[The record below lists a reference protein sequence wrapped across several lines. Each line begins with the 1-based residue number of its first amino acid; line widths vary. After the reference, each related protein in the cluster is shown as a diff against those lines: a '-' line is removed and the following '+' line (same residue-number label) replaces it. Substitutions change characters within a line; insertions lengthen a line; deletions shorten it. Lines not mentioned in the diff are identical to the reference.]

1 MFYKNYKSGSL
12 SRYYKKEDGNM
23 ALTFA
28 LSLTLI
34 VTAMGAAT
42 DFSSLGNSRDK
53 AQSVADSIALAA
65 AIYVKDHDRPPS
77 SDDEGYRD
85 GVTYQAS
92 DLGYEFKNVFEA
104 SEKSPDGSAAEEG
117 VTVRVV
123 YDDNAKEARVTVQG
137 ATKPNFTQVF
147 GKGRLP
153 FTADTVVSYLET
165 EDSFPASI
173 SLVLDNSGSM
183 AWDDRLALPNGASP
197 PGATPRIEGLK
208 RSVNTFVRELDDRLE
223 EVVDGQRI
231 MRMSMLPYSSNLID
245 SRRVS
250 MRFGFLRRGQVNAM
264 VASGATNSNP
274 PMMLAAEEMRR
285 ENRVHRNEARRTK
298 KEYVEPLKFVIFM
311 SDGQNTVGQREF
323 IPDSSSPFWWDYRP
337 QFNRYDGPELQETS
351 THMHQGYYRSPADRL
366 TVDAC
371 NELKAEGTQIFT
383 IGYGLDVGNYNA
395 NNRFFSRFVRPVTIE
410 SQSNAFA
417 LLSSCASSGDH
428 FVRADDAKAL
438 ESAFDTIQNAI
449 VEELIRI
456 KS

>member
-1 MFYKNYKSGSL
+1 MFYRDLKRGFL
-12 SRYYKKEDGNM
+12 SSYYKKEDGNM

-28 LSLTLI
+28 LSMTL
-34 VTAMGAAT
+34 VMSALGAAT
-42 DFSSLGNSRDK
+42 DFSSLASSSDK
-53 AQSVADSIALAA
+53 AQSIADSVALTA
-65 AIYVKDHDRPPS
+65 AIYIKDHDRPPP
-77 SDDEGYRD
+77 SDEEGYRD

-92 DLGYEFKNVFEA
+92 DLGFEFKNVFEA
-104 SEKSPDGSAAEEG
+104 SEEGPNGEAAEDG

-123 YDDNAKEARVTVQG
+123 YDDDAKEARVTVRG
-137 ATKPNFTQVF
+137 ASRPSFTQVF
-147 GKGRLP
+147 GKDRLP
-153 FTADTVVSYLET
+153 FSSTSVVSYLET

-197 PGATPRIEGLK
+197 SGAIPRIDGLK
-208 RSVNTFVRELDDRLE
+208 TSVNTFVRELDDRLE

-231 MRMSMLPYSSNLID
+231 MRMSMLPYSSDLIED
-245 SRRVS
+245 RRVS
-250 MRFGFLRRGQVNAM
+250 MRFNFLRPGQVNAM

-274 PMMLAAEEMRR
+274 PMMIAAEEMNRENLVHRR
-285 ENRVHRNEARRTK
+285 EASRNN

-311 SDGQNTVGQREF
+311 SDGQNTVGRREF

-337 QFNRYDGPELQETS
+337 QFDRYDGPVRQQTPF
-351 THMHQGYYRSPADRL
+351 HRHQGYYRSPADRF

-371 NELKAEGTQIFT
+371 NELKAGGTQIFT
-383 IGYGLDVGNYNA
+383 IGYGLDVGNYNT
-395 NNRFFSRFVRPVTIE
+395 NNPFFTRSVRRVTLE

-428 FVRADDAKAL
+428 FVRADDAEAL
-438 ESAFDTIQNAI
+438 EAAFDTIQNAI